1 MYSSVRPDVF
11 RSLFYPRGVA
21 VIGSVSAGKLG
32 HEIIRQMLS
41 GGFAFTWAVNPKG
54 QGLLSVPGFTS
65 VSAIGQPVDLAVI
78 ASPAATVPEVLHDC
92 GRAGVSA
99 AVIITAGFAEVGNS
113 AAEEELVRIARR
125 HDIRFVG
132 PNCAGIL
139 NTRHRLAPMLEVI
152 PPDGATAL
160 ISQSGALG
168 GAVLAWAEEQGLG
181 FSKFVSYGNRADL
194 DEADLLRY
202 LADDPETKVVAMYI
216 ESVGDGREFMAALA
230 ACTRRKPVVV
240 IKAGRS
246 SAGRRATLSHTG
258 SLAGSDAVYDAALRE
273 CGALRVRNVE
283 ELFDLC
289 KGFSALPPMSG
300 RRIAIVTNSGGPGVL
315 AADRAEEVGLD
326 VAEPGPALRAELAS
340 FLPAHC
346 AIRNPFDLTVEGDEE
361 SYRRTL
367 TAVLGEY
374 DGALA
379 LDVNPAYLDSLPLAR
394 GVADAIVQSD
404 KPVVVNFMA
413 GRAVA
418 AGVEHLRGRGIS
430 NYPTAERAVAVLV
443 RMAEYHEA
451 SRVQIADC
459 KLQIASCKLQI
470 QNPKSKIRNLTSET
484 EPAIMAWLRENG
496 IPTPP
501 FQVAETSE
509 AAVRAARAI
518 GYPVVLKVV
527 SPEILHKTEVGGVKL
542 DIRDD
547 AGVLAAFAALAASA
561 AGKEFHGAII
571 YPLIR
576 GAHEA
581 LVGLSYDPQFG
592 PVVAFGLGGIYTELL
607 KDVALRV
614 APVDR
619 DRAREMICETRAAG
633 LLIGAR
639 GQRPADLDA
648 LAALI
653 ARVSELPFLYPEIA
667 EVDLNPVFVSPD
679 GVLVGD
685 ARVIRRLT

>member
-1 MYSSVRPDVF
+1 
-11 RSLFYPRGVA
+11 
-21 VIGSVSAGKLG
+21 
-32 HEIIRQMLS
+32 
-41 GGFAFTWAVNPKG
+41 
-54 QGLLSVPGFTS
+54 
-65 VSAIGQPVDLAVI
+65 
-78 ASPAATVPEVLHDC
+78 
-92 GRAGVSA
+92 
-99 AVIITAGFAEVGNS
+99 VIITAGFAEVGNI

-125 HDIRFVG
+125 HGIRFVG

-152 PPDGATAL
+152 PPAGATAL

-168 GAVLAWAEEQGLG
+168 GAVLSWAEEQGLG

-202 LADDPETKVVAMYI
+202 LADDPETNVVAMYI
-216 ESVGDGREFMAALA
+216 ESVGDGREFMAGLA

-246 SAGRRATLSHTG
+246 GAGRRATLSHTG

-273 CGALRVRNVE
+273 CGALRVRSVE

-289 KGFSALPPMSG
+289 KGFSALPPMIG
-300 RRIAIVTNSGGPGVL
+300 PRIAIVTNSGGPGVL

-346 AIRNPFDLTVEGDEE
+346 AIRNPFDLTVEGGEE

-418 AGVEHLRGRGIS
+418 AGVEHLRGRDIP
-430 NYPTAERAVAVLV
+430 NYPTAERAVAVLA
-443 RMAEYHEA
+443 RMAEYHAA
-451 SRVQIADC
+451 SRAQTAIC
-459 KLQIASCKLQI
+459 KSKI
-470 QNPKSKIRNLTSET
+470 QNPKSTIRNLTSST
-484 EPAIMAWLRENG
+484 EPAMMAWLQENG

-501 FQVAETSE
+501 FRVAETAE

-518 GYPVVLKVV
+518 GYPVVMKVV
-527 SPEILHKTEVGGVKL
+527 SPEILHKTDVGGVVL

-547 AGVLAAFAALAASA
+547 AGALAAFAALAASA

-581 LVGLSYDPQFG
+581 LVGLSNDPQFG

-619 DRAREMICETRAAG
+619 DRALEMIRETRAAG
-633 LLIGAR
+633 LLMGAR

-653 ARVSELPFLYPEIA
+653 ARVSELPFVYPEIA

-679 GVLVGD
+679 RVLVGD